1 MLTCRLLFAIAVSCA
16 GCGGNSTPTSGGS
29 TPTTP
34 PTGVSVAQVAA
45 LDYLFSPSSI
55 SISAGTTVKWTN
67 NGPSTHTST
76 SDAGV
81 WNSGSISPPSGGGSY
96 GDSEAPGTY
105 QRTFTVAGTFAYHC
119 AFHSQMKAT
128 IVVTP

>member
-1 MLTCRLLFAIAVSCA
+1 MLTHRLLFAISVSCA
-16 GCGGNSTPTSGGS
+16 ACSGSS

-34 PTGVSVAQVAA
+34 SPGGSVAQVAIG
-45 LDYLFSPSSI
+45 DYLFTPSSI
-55 SISAGTTVKWTN
+55 SIAAGTTVQWTN

-81 WNSGSISPPSGGGSY
+81 WNSGNISPPSGGGGY
-96 GDSEAPGTY
+96 GGGGTPGTY
-105 QRTFTVAGTFAYHC
+105 GRSFTVAGTFAYHC
-119 AFHSQMKAT
+119 AFHPQMKAT